1 MAPGFGKQQMALS
14 LNMPFTFVDLSSQ
27 ESGQCQKSPF
37 ITKQSSAEF
46 MNSDPCYSK
55 TSGPGKFSLDCL
67 QSLFT
72 SNGCVDK
79 GSGYPRDAV
88 SAAALMTN
96 SDGSLRN
103 LNDIA
108 TEIYAMAV
116 TASTGLGSDG
126 RKLKIQEWSDASEFC
141 TGKILTSPCDADES
155 SDSGPLSTECLSFL
169 WNNSGTDPSKSAY
182 NPTSN
187 ATSSAGED
195 VRYCQT
201 SGTLS
206 PMDKNGSPNQSAISF
221 WQGQGGLSSVKSAMN
236 NIHTQAN
243 ATGISD
249 ADRLPYLTKCYGI
262 TKLAAAPTAEAS
274 SSSELPDSYT
284 CKRDS
289 MIGKL
294 NITQNFRLS
303 FDITPTS
310 NGTPNNWLSLIHFT
324 TGPDCCE
331 LGSRAPAIWFAPN
344 TLNEFA
350 VHVGHSTEGSWA
362 CRPSLP
368 PSSPDYI
375 QVGKTTSFTLTC
387 VGSSIT
393 VTLGS
398 TTFNYSKSGSRYT
411 GFVTV
416 YGGDSWYPNAPVNV
430 SNLVYSYLP

>member
-1 MAPGFGKQQMALS
+1 
-14 LNMPFTFVDLSSQ
+14 
-27 ESGQCQKSPF
+27 
-37 ITKQSSAEF
+37 
-46 MNSDPCYSK
+46 
-55 TSGPGKFSLDCL
+55 
-67 QSLFT
+67 
-72 SNGCVDK
+72 
-79 GSGYPRDAV
+79 
-88 SAAALMTN
+88 
-96 SDGSLRN
+96 
-103 LNDIA
+103 
-108 TEIYAMAV
+108 
-116 TASTGLGSDG
+116 
-126 RKLKIQEWSDASEFC
+126 
-141 TGKILTSPCDADES
+141 
-155 SDSGPLSTECLSFL
+155 
-169 WNNSGTDPSKSAY
+169 
-182 NPTSN
+182 
-187 ATSSAGED
+187 
-195 VRYCQT
+195 
-201 SGTLS
+201 
-206 PMDKNGSPNQSAISF
+206 
-221 WQGQGGLSSVKSAMN
+221 
-236 NIHTQAN
+236 
-243 ATGISD
+243 
-249 ADRLPYLTKCYGI
+249 
-262 TKLAAAPTAEAS
+262 
-274 SSSELPDSYT
+274 
-284 CKRDS
+284 